1 MHLTL
6 RTRNALTD
14 GSNSIGINLT
24 GSSDASNLE
33 FKTQGTGTITLQ
45 TGTSTLPQAAN
56 IDIGRLTTGGGQ
68 VAVNA
73 SGNICV
79 SFSHHTAPTPST
91 NGNISIGSSGGAVN
105 LSATNPNAMI
115 SMPSTL

>member
-1 MHLTL
+1 
-6 RTRNALTD
+6 LTD

-73 SGNICV
+73 SETLCFIQPPHRHQRPV
-79 SFSHHTAPTPST
+79 PTEYF
-91 NGNISIGSSGGAVN
+91 NRFSGGAVN

-115 SMPSTL
+115 SMPLTL